1 MLKGVYHIVI
11 WLVKHFFDF
20 FTPSLFQRGKLT
32 SPPFGLWPGGPL
44 AREGLWPGG
53 KREAGRDFQSAKV
66 LRLDIFFR
74 KSPLPRL
81 CQRGEFLP
89 FVSDPERSL
98 TRRVKEGRRDLV
110 FSVYTIMD

>member
-32 SPPFGLWPGGPL
+32 SPPFDLRPRAVSDPEGLWPGGPL

-66 LRLDIFFR
+66 IHNF
-74 KSPLPRL
+74 
-81 CQRGEFLP
+81 
-89 FVSDPERSL
+89 
-98 TRRVKEGRRDLV
+98 
-110 FSVYTIMD
+110 

>member
-1 MLKGVYHIVI
+1 MLKEVYHIVI
-11 WLVKHFFDF
+11 WLVKYFFDF

-66 LRLDIFFR
+66 L
-74 KSPLPRL
+74 
-81 CQRGEFLP
+81 
-89 FVSDPERSL
+89 
-98 TRRVKEGRRDLV
+98 
-110 FSVYTIMD
+110 

>member
-32 SPPFGLWPGGPL
+32 SPPFGLWPGG
-44 AREGLWPGG
+44 

-66 LRLDIFFR
+66 LLNI
-74 KSPLPRL
+74 
-81 CQRGEFLP
+81 EFIEE
-89 FVSDPERSL
+89 DQ
-98 TRRVKEGRRDLV
+98 K
-110 FSVYTIMD
+110 